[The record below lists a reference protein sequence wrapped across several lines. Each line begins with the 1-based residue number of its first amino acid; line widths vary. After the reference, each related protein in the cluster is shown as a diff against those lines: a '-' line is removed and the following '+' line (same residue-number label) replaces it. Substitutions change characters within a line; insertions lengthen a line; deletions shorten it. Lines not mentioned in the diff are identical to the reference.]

1 MRNKKCCVKQN
12 FRMDILTSQH
22 EGFPQQLSSRYSVQS
37 LPGYGTHNAM
47 RCDQL
52 QSTTWGTPTLP
63 WGAGILQKLHS
74 ECKRIVKISHLRR
87 GWKSSDKVVWLIA
100 IYRSVQ
106 CRSHCHWHCNCRQPG
121 RAALMGLQATCCL
134 PATGRGR
141 SRVEASTCA
150 HPATFQVF
158 ALVTCTDWASAAATA
173 AAAGN
178 RQQRH
183 RKDIRRGH

>member
-1 MRNKKCCVKQN
+1 MSIKIFAWTYWLLSMKVSHSWAE
-12 FRMDILTSQH
+12 LGTSAVA
-22 EGFPQQLSSRYSVQS
+22 SRIWDTQRD
-37 LPGYGTHNAM
+37 AM
-47 RCDQL
+47 R
-52 QSTTWGTPTLP
+52 STAVHTVHNMRHPKTPLGCRFCRNCT
-63 WGAGILQKLHS
+63 ANAKES
-74 ECKRIVKISHLRR
+74 YNFSHLRR

-106 CRSHCHWHCNCRQPG
+106 YRSHCHWRCRWHCNCRQPG

-141 SRVEASTCA
+141 GRFKASTCA

-158 ALVTCTDWASAAATA
+158 ALVTCTDWASAAAA

-178 RQQRH
+178 RQQCH
-183 RKDIRRGH
+183 RKDIQRGH